1 MEVSNVNPKKTKKL
15 THKDV
20 EPEWRDAVK
29 RRAVQQEVDENEV
42 IRFGLHYD
50 FKAKAEEKAEKTEL
64 KALQKEVRDIQKENE
79 KTLKSILKEL
89 EKKK

>member
-1 MEVSNVNPKKTKKL
+1 MNPKKTKKL

-29 RRAVQQEVDENEV
+29 RRAVQQEVDEDEV

-50 FKAKAEEKAEKTEL
+50 FKREREGKEIKEI
-64 KALQKEVRDIQKENE
+64 QKELRDLQKENE

-89 EKKK
+89 KKS